1 MVILQFQMFNLNI
14 YIMNNIVHQISTSFA
29 NRDALKVLQF
39 PWCFKSRII
48 FQTIMGKLKSNW
60 H

>member
-1 MVILQFQMFNLNI
+1 
-14 YIMNNIVHQISTSFA
+14 MNNIVHQISTSFA